1 MEYKRQEM
9 LKANITRAL
18 QLRVYTLDRTIRST
32 MAQQLIVPH
41 TSYIAVLEPFKTLL
55 TTLPLEEKVTEEQM
69 NALATPDII
78 LQMTEAW
85 RREADISLLGLL
97 SKPLPTST
105 DEVIDRT
112 PLELATTF
120 FRCNWC
126 IEPIN
131 YPRILMHR
139 CLRNRRCKDTD
150 EEDDEEEDD
159 EEEDD
164 SQEDNEGEVD
174 PGSDDEVEAIE
185 AEDDNEYQTP
195 NTTRNEVTLDSV
207 WSKMSSWFGSGWNEG
222 NDQIFVDEEATNF
235 AKTIVE
241 ACGED
246 PETTTFTR
254 MEELD
259 ARLEC
264 VRCTAKSKTKTRARV
279 VMNWTTAV
287 SLLSSFVDED

>member
-9 LKANITRAL
+9 LKTNIIRAL
-18 QLRVYTLDRTIRST
+18 QLRVYTLDRTIRTT

-69 NALATPDII
+69 SALATPDII

-97 SKPLPTST
+97 SKPLPSST
-105 DEVIDRT
+105 DEAVDRT

-126 IEPIN
+126 TEPIS

-139 CLRNRRCKDTD
+139 CLRNRRCTDTD
-150 EEDDEEEDD
+150 EDDNDQEDD
-159 EEEDD
+159 
-164 SQEDNEGEVD
+164 EGEVD

-185 AEDDNEYQTP
+185 AEDDDEHQTP
-195 NTTRNEVTLDSV
+195 NTTRDEVTVDSI
-207 WSKMSSWFGSGWNEG
+207 WNKMSSWFGSGWNEG

-235 AKTIVE
+235 AKTIVKT
-241 ACGED
+241 CGED